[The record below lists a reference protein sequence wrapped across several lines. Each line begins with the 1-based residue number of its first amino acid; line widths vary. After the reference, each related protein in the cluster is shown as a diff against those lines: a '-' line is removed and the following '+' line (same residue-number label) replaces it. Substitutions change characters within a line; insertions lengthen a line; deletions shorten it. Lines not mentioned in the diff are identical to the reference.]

1 MLKEEQTQ
9 TNQKAWISTL
19 PTFSCLIVFKRLF
32 HFRKVLFFYFLL
44 FLLYI
49 IIHQFYL
56 CIKTQASLW
65 QKLYEHN
72 KASFVLKHTH
82 WNGSYAPFV
91 CHGDFIIEVQNRSC
105 LIFSINLRTY
115 PINFKNFLAGFCQ
128 QNKCIQ
134 CLWK

>member
-19 PTFSCLIVFKRLF
+19 PTFICLFVFKRLF
-32 HFRKVLFFYFLL
+32 HFRKVLFFSIFII
-44 FLLYI
+44 F

-72 KASFVLKHTH
+72 KASFVLKHIVH
-82 WNGSYAPFV
+82 
-91 CHGDFIIEVQNRSC
+91 IEMGVMPPLSVMEI
-105 LIFSINLRTY
+105 LL
-115 PINFKNFLAGFCQ
+115 L
-128 QNKCIQ
+128 KCKTD
-134 CLWK
+134 LVLSSV

>member
-72 KASFVLKHTH
+72 KASFVLKHIVH
-82 WNGSYAPFV
+82 
-91 CHGDFIIEVQNRSC
+91 IEMGVMPPLSVMEI
-105 LIFSINLRTY
+105 LL
-115 PINFKNFLAGFCQ
+115 L
-128 QNKCIQ
+128 KCKTD
-134 CLWK
+134 LVLSSV